1 MFFNVLVKI
10 FKKKRIFVIMKIN
23 KSTVLFFACLMLSL
37 SAFSQKD
44 HLSSQAGEANF
55 GIGFGLPYGGVG
67 LHIGTNVAKGLNLFG
82 GVGYQ
87 IADIGY
93 NLGITKGFESKSMA
107 QFYLSGMIGTNAAIK
122 IDGLPQS
129 SKTYFGPS
137 LGAGIKLNSHR
148 KEGNFWDMGIIVPV
162 RSSAYQNDLDGLKQ
176 DPRITGLTE
185 PWPVLLVFAYNFN
198 L

>member
-1 MFFNVLVKI
+1 
-10 FKKKRIFVIMKIN
+10 
-23 KSTVLFFACLMLSL
+23 MLSF

-44 HLSSQAGEANF
+44 HLSSQAGRANV
-55 GIGFGLPYGGVG
+55 GIGVGLPYGGIG
-67 LHIGTNVAKGLNLFG
+67 LRMGTNVAKGVNLFG

-93 NLGITKGFESKSMA
+93 NLGIIKDFESKGMA
-107 QFYLSGMIGTNAAIK
+107 QFYLSGMVGTNAAIK

-137 LGAGIKLNSHR
+137 LGTGIKLNSNR
-148 KEGNFWDMGIIVPV
+148 KEGNFWDMGIIIPI
-162 RSSAYQNDLDGLKQ
+162 RSSVYKSDLNGLKQ
-176 DPRITGLTE
+176 DARITGLTE